1 MGACSSDVLRSVEVW
16 RAILLHTQMP
26 VTAMIR
32 NLVRMTIL
40 GLLQPDSYEENVF
53 CTRLENS
60 SILEQASFPCA
71 YSTFCVQKGK
81 PEKQRGR
88 RHSMGCECKSCAG
101 AFGGYLKNTPSPT
114 LLVALD
120 TTSGMAKNIESS
132 WVTIKMAAATLAFQI
147 HCCAPKSKVITF
159 STTTEDLDFQVN
171 RIVFSILKK

>member
-60 SILEQASFPCA
+60 SILEQASFPLLTALSACR
-71 YSTFCVQKGK
+71 KGS
-81 PEKQRGR
+81 R
-88 RHSMGCECKSCAG
+88 KSREGEDIQWDAS
-101 AFGGYLKNTPSPT
+101 ARVVRA
-114 LLVALD
+114 LLEA
-120 TTSGMAKNIESS
+120 
-132 WVTIKMAAATLAFQI
+132 
-147 HCCAPKSKVITF
+147 
-159 STTTEDLDFQVN
+159 
-171 RIVFSILKK
+171 ILKIHPVPHCLLQ